1 MSWCE
6 VLKGPREARR
16 AELLAR
22 TAEGEPLTRITRD
35 DLRML
40 PAITYRAPTRSA
52 I

>member
-6 VLKGPREARR
+6 ALKGPREARR

-35 DLRML
+35 GDR
-40 PAITYRAPTRSA
+40 AITWNVP
-52 I
+52 